1 LHRHSSQDARLSARS
16 CSACVCDHG
25 CKTQG
30 PAVAIRT
37 PDPDRRP
44 RAGLCGHRTVSGAS
58 DRAPSEAGAAR
69 PVGGKRP
76 RRNGSRPYAP
86 PAVELV
92 RSIQGGTRAAGD
104 PPPEACGLRG
114 HGRPA
119 SLAVRH
125 CGRARGLPSHA
136 RPPARSSAAASKL
149 LMRVCP
155 ARWRATTRDDHIH
168 PERCLWARASAIQS
182 DRNAVVHRFGHRDR
196 SG

>member
-1 LHRHSSQDARLSARS
+1 MQRLRMRSRLQDAGSCGCHSYPRS
-16 CSACVCDHG
+16 RSSTAG
-25 CKTQG
+25 
-30 PAVAIRT
+30 
-37 PDPDRRP
+37 RP
-44 RAGLCGHRTVSGAS
+44 LRPSHVSGAS